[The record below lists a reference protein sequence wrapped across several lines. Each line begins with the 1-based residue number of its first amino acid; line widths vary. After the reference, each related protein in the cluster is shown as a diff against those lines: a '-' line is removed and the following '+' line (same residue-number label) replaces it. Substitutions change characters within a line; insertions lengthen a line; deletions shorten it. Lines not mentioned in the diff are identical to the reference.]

1 MSVSRKASFH
11 NEGNC
16 YQTLMLLF
24 IASIK
29 LISEIALCALAGR
42 WLLSILAGPK
52 REQNFFYQLLNGLTR
67 PFTTAFRAITPKLV
81 IDRHIPLLTFI
92 ALAWIWVFTVIEK
105 VSLCRAAPGQG
116 LCQ

>member
-1 MSVSRKASFH
+1 
-11 NEGNC
+11 
-16 YQTLMLLF
+16 MLLL

-29 LISEIALCALAGR
+29 LIAEIALCALAGR
-42 WLLSILAGPK
+42 WLLGVLAGAK

-67 PFTTAFRAITPKLV
+67 PFTAAFRTITPKVV
-81 IDRHIPLLTFI
+81 IDRHIPLLTFV
-92 ALAWIWVFTVIEK
+92 ALGWIWVFMVIEK